1 MRKKVRR
8 SFLKLVASIACF
20 ALVIGC
26 ATKPTRGYENQ
37 QRQMKPAA
45 AGETTG
51 EPIVLTEQTVVIDAR
66 PPFEYSLSHIPRA
79 VNVQWT
85 DFTQKE
91 EAYRGV
97 LLSDRFELT
106 RRLARLGISP
116 ASEVVVVGKGLGGGG
131 EEGRLAWTLAYLGL
145 DNVRAVP
152 MGYFKGPVSNTETKP
167 LAPAV
172 IWKPIVDESLLV
184 TRQELL
190 YVLDNRGVYDPIV
203 YGEKGRPR
211 LYKIIDVRTS
221 REYLGKE
228 GVGMQAPIPNM
239 EAINIPWNEFFDS
252 TGRVNPEIAQRLHEV
267 GVTRDQRIII
277 VSGSGLRSAA
287 VTMALRSM
295 GFKGAG
301 NYAGGLKEL
310 VAGAGKRRK

>member
-1 MRKKVRR
+1 MKKVRR
-8 SFLKLVASIACF
+8 SFLRLSALVACISLSF
-20 ALVIGC
+20 SC
-26 ATKPTRGYENQ
+26 ATKPTKAYENQ

-45 AGETTG
+45 AGELAG
-51 EPIVLTEQTVVIDAR
+51 EQIVLTEQTIVLDAR
-66 PPFEYSLSHIPRA
+66 APFEYSLSHIPRA
-79 VNVQWT
+79 INVQWT

-97 LLSDRFELT
+97 LLADRFELT
-106 RRLARLGISP
+106 RRLARLGI
-116 ASEVVVVGKGLGGGG
+116 AQNSEVVVVGKGLSGGG

-152 MGYFKGPVSNTETKP
+152 ISYFKGHVSNIEAKP
-167 LAPAV
+167 LPPAV
-172 IWKPIVDESLLV
+172 IWKPVIDESLLV

-190 YVLDNRGVYDPIV
+190 YVLDNRGVYDPIS
-203 YGEKGRPR
+203 YGEKARPR

-228 GVGMQAPIPNM
+228 GVGMQTPIPNM
-239 EAINIPWNEFFDS
+239 EAINIPWNEFFDP
-252 TGRVNPEIAQRLHEV
+252 TGRANPEIAQRLHEV
-267 GVTRDQRIII
+267 GVTKDQRIILI
-277 VSGSGLRSAA
+277 SDDGLRSAA

-310 VAGAGKRRK
+310 VASAGKRRR